1 MDREDKRYIDLG
13 ILETS
18 EELEEKLITNDKDY
32 TTEEHND
39 YTLYTFKTEYGE
51 QYVYEYKTLKG
62 IMSEIMDNFIN
73 NKDYMSDDMTLYIEY
88 KDGSTYY
95 LGGSFDDDKF
105 KKTGIK
111 NVVIDNGTYAVF
123 GDWIPRIEGGA
134 LYIET
139 PFTNK
144 GNEELEEDLTQQE
157 QKQLEEIDNLI
168 NDLYKLRQQ
177 SIQQDGEYGMGNL
190 VFKEMRNMGYL
201 DNLRE
206 LKRKLQSK
214 DMSLEKE

>member
-1 MDREDKRYIDLG
+1 MDREDKKYIDLG

-18 EELEEKLITNDKDY
+18 EELSEKLITNYKDY
-32 TTEEHND
+32 TKAEHDD

-73 NKDYMSDDMTLYIEY
+73 NKDYMSDDMTLYVEY
-88 KDGSTYY
+88 RDGSTYY

-111 NVVIDNGTYAVF
+111 NVIIDNGTYAVF

-144 GNEELEEDLTQQE
+144 DNEIKEDLNPQE
-157 QKQLEEIDNLI
+157 QKQLEEIDILI
-168 NDLYKLRQQ
+168 DDLYKLRQE
-177 SIQQDGEYGMGNL
+177 SIQKDGEYGVGNL

-201 DNLRE
+201 DNLKE

-214 DMSLEKE
+214 EMSLEKK